1 MEWEWSLLA
10 FWNHTINPPSNGR
23 KIAFWG
29 TPQHKYYLW
38 DNSMEVS
45 EYKEVVYLFTN
56 SGVKWLKT
64 PPQSG
69 CQCTIANLIMNR
81 VLIGRW
87 KWPLIMSGVAE
98 LQSISMTYMKRRS
111 CGEMETK
118 AAHER
123 AVHFIWTQVQLYAR
137 HMPVKWGYRCPLICL
152 STFLSYKLINIQLK
166 LIPSCSMNVQ

>member
-1 MEWEWSLLA
+1 MSTCFFWSENDHYCLLA

-118 AAHER
+118 GQCISSE
-123 AVHFIWTQVQLYAR
+123 LKCNY
-137 HMPVKWGYRCPLICL
+137 MPVTCL
-152 STFLSYKLINIQLK
+152 SNEVIDVPWFAFLPSFLI
-166 LIPSCSMNVQ
+166 SW